1 MFNKKDKTYYNISS
15 IQINDPSLSYNAIQ
29 QQIPAVPFVDFW
41 GPLLD
46 LNSTYLAEIHRTA
59 QDCGYT
65 QYLEQYLVFPPKGKL
80 PTPPNA
86 DGSNASCD
94 LWDSIYAA
102 AVEIN
107 PCFDIYQVATTCPLL
122 WDVLGFP
129 GSIPYQPAGA
139 SIYFNRTD
147 VQKAIN
153 APMQEWEECS
163 NGVLTT
169 DTSPPSA
176 LSVLPSVIERSERTI
191 IGHGLLDYILM
202 YNGTLLAV
210 QNMTWGGA
218 QGFSAPPN
226 KDFFVPYHTDYE
238 LGSIAGAGVMGQYH
252 TERKL
257 TVVTVDLSG
266 HMIPQYAPSA
276 AYRQLEFLLGRINN
290 LGQTGS
296 FTTQ

>member
-46 LNSTYLAEIHRTA
+46 LNSTYLAEIHKTA

-65 QYLEQYLVFPPKGKL
+65 QYLEQYLAFPPKGKL

-86 DGSNASCD
+86 DGSNATCD

-163 NGVLTT
+163 NGVLDT
-169 DTSPPSA
+169 DNSPPSA

-226 KDFFVPYHTDYE
+226 KDFFVPYHTDYGKC
-238 LGSIAGAGVMGQYH
+238 LLSINPIHSIHNTFACH
-252 TERKL
+252 TCVSARHQ
-257 TVVTVDLSG
+257 LS
-266 HMIPQYAPSA
+266 S
-276 AYRQLEFLLGRINN
+276 
-290 LGQTGS
+290 
-296 FTTQ
+296 